1 MITLYHVMAH
11 RRFLRAFAVVFAV
24 LAWAT
29 LTAVPAFAEAAAS
42 RAAASSIGV
51 HIEDAGTTSHVPG
64 HDHST
69 CTWCS
74 ELRAP
79 IEATPVMSWVL
90 PTTAV
95 GVGPVRVLDARETAC
110 SAASAA
116 RAPPTA

>member
-1 MITLYHVMAH
+1 MTTS

-42 RAAASSIGV
+42 AAAASAVGAHV
-51 HIEDAGTTSHVPG
+51 EDAGTTSHVPG

-69 CTWCS
+69 CSWCS
-74 ELRAP
+74 VLRAP
-79 IEATPVMSWVL
+79 IEATPLL
-90 PTTAV
+90 PSALPVQATRAV
-95 GVGPVRVLDARETAC
+95 HARAIQAC
-110 SAASAA
+110 GAVAEGSSAA